1 MTGLALRSLRYR
13 TGGFVASFLAMF
25 LGAAILMTFA
35 AMLDTAAEPGVDAAG
50 KEVLQLMA
58 MIVGGWGLVIV
69 TFAVMSTLTLSVRQ
83 RSQELAVLKN
93 IGATPFQLGR
103 MIVVEAAVLALV
115 AAALAIAPAIGGGA
129 LLLSVLKDTGQVAP
143 EVGYSFG
150 PIAVHLG
157 LGITFLAAVVA
168 AVGSVR
174 RATRMRAR
182 EAVLAAAVEDS
193 RPGRLRLVA
202 AWVVLAGGISC
213 GVVTATVFHGQG
225 IDAMATGGQAA
236 ILSSVGLALL
246 APVLLRKVTAILA
259 APLQGAGAAG
269 YLTLQNIRRRTHQ
282 LSGALVPIILFT
294 GIATGTLYMQ
304 SIENSAVSPGA
315 STTTAADAKAIETLN
330 FVVVGMIAIFAAI
343 MLVNTLI
350 AATTYRRQEFG
361 QQRLAGSTPGQ
372 VLQMV
377 GFEGAALATTGVL
390 VGSLASVF
398 AVIPYSIART
408 GSVFPDS
415 TIAIYLGIIATAVA
429 LTMAASLGS
438 ARRAIRTPAVEA
450 VAA

>member
-1 MTGLALRSLRYR
+1 M
-13 TGGFVASFLAMF
+13 
-25 LGAAILMTFA
+25 
-35 AMLDTAAEPGVDAAG
+35 
-50 KEVLQLMA
+50 
-58 MIVGGWGLVIV
+58 
-69 TFAVMSTLTLSVRQ
+69 
-83 RSQELAVLKN
+83 
-93 IGATPFQLGR
+93 
-103 MIVVEAAVLALV
+103 
-115 AAALAIAPAIGGGA
+115 
-129 LLLSVLKDTGQVAP
+129 
-143 EVGYSFG
+143 
-150 PIAVHLG
+150 
-157 LGITFLAAVVA
+157 
-168 AVGSVR
+168 
-174 RATRMRAR
+174 
-182 EAVLAAAVEDS
+182 
-193 RPGRLRLVA
+193 VA

-213 GVVTATVFHGQG
+213 GVVTATVFRGKG

-315 STTTAADAKAIETLN
+315 SITTAADAKAIETLN
-330 FVVVGMIAIFAAI
+330 FVVVGMIAVFAAI

-372 VLQMV
+372 VLGMV
-377 GFEGAALATTGVL
+377 GFEGAALAATGVL

-415 TIAIYLGIIATAVA
+415 TIAIYLGITATAVA
-429 LTMAASLGS
+429 LTMAASLGA
-438 ARRAIRTPAVEA
+438 ARRAIRIPAVEA